1 MNRPMLE
8 GLRLNVPAHVRHTR
22 LIEWV
27 AQIAALTEARDV
39 YWCDGS
45 QAEYDALCRQLVESG
60 TMLERDQ
67 EVLLHLARWRAAFPD
82 AYAEWVR
89 AGRETTLKSK

>member
-1 MNRPMLE
+1 ME
-8 GLRLNVPAHVRHTR
+8 GLRLNVPAHVRHAR

-45 QAEYDALCRQLVESG
+45 QEEYERLCARI
-60 TMLERDQ
+60 
-67 EVLLHLARWRAAFPD
+67 VLNN
-82 AYAEWVR
+82 AYAFGGNNASLCVR
-89 AGRETTLKSK
+89 RYEG